1 MSVKS
6 AQRVVDIIE
15 FYAERGEPATLTTIA
30 AALKLPKSSCLALL
44 TTLSTGGYLYEVR
57 PQVGYYPTRRWLDKA
72 QVISANDPLADR
84 IHRHLTQ
91 LRNETGETLIF
102 GKRAG
107 DRVLYLEVVESRQT
121 LRYTAVAGQ
130 FKPLHGTASGKALLS
145 ALPEPERRALIG
157 KSRLKRLTQRTIV
170 DPAALERDI
179 RQGIARGWQLSQGE
193 NVSDATAIAVPISL
207 MQEAFVLVVAGPSK
221 RLRPNIK
228 AIGERLHKA
237 RIEIETDR

>member
-1 MSVKS
+1 L
-6 AQRVVDIIE
+6 E
-15 FYAERGEPATLTTIA
+15 
-30 AALKLPKSSCLALL
+30 
-44 TTLSTGGYLYEVR
+44 
-57 PQVGYYPTRRWLDKA
+57 KA
-72 QVISANDPLADR
+72 QAISANDPLADR

-91 LRNETGETLIF
+91 LRNQTGETLIF

-193 NVSDATAIAVPISL
+193 NVSDATAIAVPVSL
-207 MQEAFVLVVAGPSK
+207 MREAFVLVVAGPSK
-221 RLRPNIK
+221 RLQPSIK

>member
-1 MSVKS
+1 
-6 AQRVVDIIE
+6 
-15 FYAERGEPATLTTIA
+15 
-30 AALKLPKSSCLALL
+30 
-44 TTLSTGGYLYEVR
+44 
-57 PQVGYYPTRRWLDKA
+57 
-72 QVISANDPLADR
+72 
-84 IHRHLTQ
+84 
-91 LRNETGETLIF
+91 
-102 GKRAG
+102 
-107 DRVLYLEVVESRQT
+107 
-121 LRYTAVAGQ
+121 
-130 FKPLHGTASGKALLS
+130 
-145 ALPEPERRALIG
+145 
-157 KSRLKRLTQRTIV
+157 LTQRTIV